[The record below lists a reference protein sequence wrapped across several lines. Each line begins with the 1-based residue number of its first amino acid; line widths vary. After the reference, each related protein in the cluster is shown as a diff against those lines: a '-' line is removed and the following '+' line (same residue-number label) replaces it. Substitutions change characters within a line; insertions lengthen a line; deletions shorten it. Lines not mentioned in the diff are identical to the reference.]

1 MKTKLTEKIKN
12 NISTRDFCLLERA
25 LDVLEGNK
33 YYHMQQYFNGR
44 LMISPGLAKFQ
55 GVWNWDSAFHAVGV
69 SRFDSKLATDQ
80 IEGFFDYMLEDGMLP
95 DLVNKEGESR
105 IHSSKPPV
113 FAWAAYEVY
122 KNTGDVEFLK
132 RIYDKLVL
140 NENFWRTKRFD
151 GKLFYFDTYKKGTDK
166 ENITWAKWESGLDNS
181 VRWDDGIVEYYPVD
195 LNCYMF
201 SFYES
206 MSKISR
212 LIGKDSEEWDHKAKE
227 IATLIEETFWNES
240 IGAYTDRNRFTNELS
255 NCLTPASFMP
265 LYIKTAQPERAEAL
279 AKLAAD
285 EKIFNSNMPTVTYD
299 NPEYSQNYWRGPL
312 WLNIAYF
319 AAKGLKN
326 YGLPVADAIKE
337 NILALVDS
345 IKDGIFENYDTKNKK
360 GLCCRDFSWSAAFI
374 IEFILNW

>member
-1 MKTKLTEKIKN
+1 MKTKLTDELKKN
-12 NISTRDFCLLERA
+12 ICDRDIELLERA
-25 LDVLEGNK
+25 LDVLESNK
-33 YYHMQQYFNGR
+33 YCIMNKFFDGKT
-44 LMISPGLAKFQ
+44 MISPGIKNFH
-55 GVWNWDSAFHAVGV
+55 GIWNWDTAFHAVGV

-95 DLVNKEGESR
+95 DLVDTDGKVK

-122 KNTGDVEFLK
+122 KHTNDVEFLK
-132 RIYDKLVL
+132 RIYNRLVL
-140 NENFWRTKRFD
+140 NERFWRTQRFD
-151 GKLFYFDTYKKGTDK
+151 GKLFYYDSYKKGTEQ
-166 ENITWAKWESGLDNS
+166 ENLTWAKWESGLDNS
-181 VRWDDGIVEYYPVD
+181 VRWDNGIVEYYPVD

-201 SFYES
+201 SFYEN

-212 LIGKDSEEWDHKAKE
+212 LIGASLEEWDCKAKE
-227 IATLIEETFWNES
+227 IAILIEETFWNETV
-240 IGAYTDRNRFTNELS
+240 GAYTDRNRFTNELS
-255 NCLTPASFMP
+255 NCITPASFMP
-265 LYIKTAQPERAEAL
+265 LFIKTASHERAESM
-279 AKLAAD
+279 AKMAAD
-285 EKIFNSNMPTVTYD
+285 EQIFNSNMPTVAYN

-326 YGLPVADAIKE
+326 YGFSVADDIKE
-337 NILALVDS
+337 NILSLVYG

-360 GLCCRDFSWSAAFI
+360 GLCCSNFSWSAVFI